1 MPQNN
6 NHNIEWLTSKE
17 LVHFEDAL
25 KFMQERVEKII
36 DGSADQLIWTL
47 EHHAV
52 YTAGVSAKDS
62 DLLVRTDVPVF
73 KTNRGGKYTY
83 HGPNMKIIYVL
94 LDIKK
99 FFAPNSPDIS
109 RFVEFLENWVI
120 AILAEFG
127 VKGEIKKGRVGI
139 WVETKDG
146 EKKIAAIGIKLKK
159 WVSYHGIAIN
169 INPDLTAF
177 QNIVPCGIKEFGV
190 TSLKE
195 LKVDL
200 RKNFEELVQEKFFE
214 VLSKLSATSF

>member
-36 DGSADQLIWTL
+36 DGSANQLIWTL
-47 EHHAV
+47 EHYPV
-52 YTAGVSAKDS
+52 YTAGISAKDS
-62 DLLVRTDVPVF
+62 DFLVKSDIPVF

-83 HGPNMKIIYVL
+83 HGPDMKIIYVL
-94 LDIKK
+94 LDLKK
-99 FFAPNSPDIS
+99 FFSPNSPDIS
-109 RFVEFLENWVI
+109 KFVEFLENWVI

-146 EKKIAAIGIKLKK
+146 EKKIGAIGIKVKR
-159 WVSYHGIAIN
+159 WVTYHGVAIN
-169 INPDLTAF
+169 INPDLKAF
-177 QNIVPCGIKEFGV
+177 KNIVPCGIKEFGV
-190 TSLKE
+190 TSLRD
-195 LKVDL
+195 LNVDVN
-200 RKNFEELVQEKFFE
+200 RDFDELVKEKFFE
-214 VLSKLSATSF
+214 ILGNFK